1 MTHKDGTESKNDD
14 AQTQMVAQELV
25 PIEEVKMLRQQMTEM
40 YEAWMNGQ
48 APPPSIREYLNV
60 NMSFP
65 IQVSTSDPVYP
76 PGFGPYINTSN
87 TAGTSSV
94 NPLKPSMMNN
104 PLFMP
109 TVQTNTI
116 PQPTLVQQSNDDP
129 ILKDQYGQGHA
140 PKLTFNVPNSYH
152 HQYSS
157 PVEVEKNIKNKE
169 HEEIARKMRSLEQN
183 IRNMQGLGGHKSV
196 SSKDLCMFPDVHL
209 PLGFKTPKFDKYNGH
224 GDPVAHLRRFC
235 TQLRGAGG
243 KEELL
248 WLTLERV

>member
-1 MTHKDGTESKNDD
+1 MN
-14 AQTQMVAQELV
+14 
-25 PIEEVKMLRQQMTEM
+25 EM

-65 IQVSTSDPVYP
+65 IKVSTSDPVYP
-76 PGFGPYINTSN
+76 PGFGHYINTSN

-104 PLFMP
+104 SLFMP

-116 PQPTLVQQSNDDP
+116 PQQTLVQQSNDDP

-157 PVEVEKNIKNKE
+157 PVEVEKK
-169 HEEIARKMRSLEQN
+169 H
-183 IRNMQGLGGHKSV
+183 
-196 SSKDLCMFPDVHL
+196 
-209 PLGFKTPKFDKYNGH
+209 
-224 GDPVAHLRRFC
+224 
-235 TQLRGAGG
+235 
-243 KEELL
+243 
-248 WLTLERV
+248 